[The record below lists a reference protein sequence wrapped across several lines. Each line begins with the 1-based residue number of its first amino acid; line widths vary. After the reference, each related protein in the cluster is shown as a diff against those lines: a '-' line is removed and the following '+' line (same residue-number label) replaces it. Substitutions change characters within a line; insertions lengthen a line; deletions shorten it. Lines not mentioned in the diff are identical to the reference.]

1 MIGPI
6 QGALAVASVGLLLAG
21 CVTSGSS
28 GSQTASGGS
37 PVYASGETP
46 PPPSESAKPAKLAH
60 CAQPMGT
67 VVVREP
73 DAAALTAL
81 QGFGLQSPTP
91 VLRMMMA
98 ESNCF
103 RVIETPAYGNRAPS
117 AKWVLTPNVIATN
130 SDAGGFNPGTL
141 LRFIPVVGGSVKTK
155 DAQTALFLSDTK
167 SGEQI
172 AAVQGDG
179 QGTDFTVT
187 ISGAGA
193 YGNTS
198 QGKVVLAAFADAY
211 NKLVLQMQSRR
222 RV

>member
-1 MIGPI
+1 MKR
-6 QGALAVASVGLLLAG
+6 LSVLLLCLLLAG

-28 GSQTASGGS
+28 GSQTASAPPS
-37 PVYASGETP
+37 EVYASGETP
-46 PPPSESAKPAKLAH
+46 APASERGKPAKLAQ

-67 VVVREP
+67 VVIREP

-103 RVIETPAYGNRAPS
+103 RVIDAYGNRTPN

-130 SDAGGFNPGTL
+130 SDAGGFDPGTL
-141 LRFIPVVGGSVKTK
+141 LRFIPVVGSAVGGSVKTK
-155 DAQTALFLSDTK
+155 DGQTALFLSDTK

-179 QGTDFTVT
+179 QGTDFTIS